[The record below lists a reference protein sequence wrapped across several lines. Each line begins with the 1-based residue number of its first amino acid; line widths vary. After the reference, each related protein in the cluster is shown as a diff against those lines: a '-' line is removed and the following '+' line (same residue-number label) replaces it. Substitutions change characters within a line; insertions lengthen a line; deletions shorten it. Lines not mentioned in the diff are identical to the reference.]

1 MKSTLCQ
8 FFQLTLLLSI
18 VLGTNQAL
26 NAQSL
31 LNRTVSIR
39 CQNQS
44 IGKVMDQIEEKAG
57 FRFSYQSKIIRKDS
71 LISLQVT
78 DISIKEVLDKLLDE
92 RYDYA
97 ETKNFIILRYAPKK
111 LSLVLDKAWGD
122 RDQYNI
128 KGYVIDEHTGFKI
141 QNASVYEK
149 NLAQATLTDDNGYFE
164 ISLSHIYQPI
174 ALRINKENYKE
185 LITYYLLEVNIQ
197 RAKKEVEAADYSDNP
212 EDLITNGLSQF
223 LISSKQRIHALNLGS
238 IISKAPYQ
246 VSLTPAIN
254 SHGNFSGQVVNDI
267 SLNLIGG
274 YNAGIDGVEVGG
286 IFNLNKMNMR
296 GVQLAGIFNITGGNA
311 DGVQL
316 AGIYNDVKGDR
327 RGVQIAGIFNNV
339 QRNSSGIQLSGIFN
353 KVHGSSTGLQI
364 SALNQA
370 DQLSG
375 LQIGLINVAGSSSGY
390 SLGLLNII
398 SNGFQRISINTNETT
413 DINLGFKSGN
423 NNLFTELLTGM
434 NRDKDHKMYH
444 FGIGLGTV
452 VNMSRNLALSPEI
465 SSRYMYLG
473 DWQDRNILHRLDL
486 SFSFRIADGLRLTA
500 GPSANIY
507 YSNQATFISGYA
519 DMMQRKDHFNL
530 SNAKLKGWVG
540 WTAGFTVF

>member
-1 MKSTLCQ
+1 MKSTIRK
-8 FFQLTLLLSI
+8 FLLLILFLIIIS
-18 VLGTNQAL
+18 GTNQIV

-39 CQNQS
+39 CENQS
-44 IGKVMDQIEEKAG
+44 IGKVMGQIEEKAG
-57 FRFSYQSKIIRKDS
+57 FRFSYQSKIIPKDS

-78 DISIKEVLDKLLDE
+78 DISIKEVLDELLKE

-97 ETKNFIILRYAPKK
+97 ETQNFIILRYAPKK
-111 LSLVLDKAWGD
+111 LSLVLDKASGD

-128 KGYVIDEHTGFKI
+128 RGYVIDENTGLKI

-149 NLAQATLTDDNGYFE
+149 NLAQATLTDNNGYFE
-164 ISLSHIYQPI
+164 IGLSNIYQPI

-197 RAKKEVEAADYSDNP
+197 RTKKEVQADDYSDNP
-212 EDLITNGLSQF
+212 EDLLTSGLTQF

-274 YNAGIDGVEVGG
+274 YNAGVDGVEVGG

-296 GVQLAGIFNITGGNA
+296 GVQLAGIFNITGGKA

-339 QRNSSGIQLSGIFN
+339 QGNSSGIQLAGIFN

-370 DQLSG
+370 NQFSG

-398 SNGFQRISINTNETT
+398 GNGFQRISINTNETT

-423 NNLFTELLTGM
+423 NNLYTALLTGM

-444 FGIGLGTV
+444 FGLGLGTV
-452 VNMSRNLALSPEI
+452 INMSRNLALSPEI

-473 DWQDRNILHRLDL
+473 DWKDTNILHRLDL
-486 SFSFRIADGLRLTA
+486 NFNFRIADGLRLTA

-507 YSNQATFISGYA
+507 YSNQAASINGYA

-530 SNAKLKGWVG
+530 SNSKLKGWIG
-540 WTAGFTVF
+540 WTAGFTIF